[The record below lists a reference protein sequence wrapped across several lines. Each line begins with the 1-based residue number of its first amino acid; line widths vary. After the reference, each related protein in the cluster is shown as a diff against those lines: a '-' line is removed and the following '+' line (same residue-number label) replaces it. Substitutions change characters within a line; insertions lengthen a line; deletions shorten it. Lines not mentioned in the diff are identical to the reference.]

1 MRAVVFDCD
10 GLLLDTEECWTR
22 GESALFAAYD
32 KTFTPEHKRRLL
44 GAAEETSGRV
54 LAAALDQPGRE
65 KELARELL
73 DLCWGEVVNGAVPRP
88 GAVELVEGLRGR
100 MPIGLASNSPRA
112 LVEAALSVT
121 GFEGAF
127 DVVLGV
133 EDVERPKPDA
143 EIYLTACERLRA
155 RPSDSVALEDS
166 PTGVA
171 AARAAGMYVI
181 GVPSYEGVELDA
193 DEVVDSLAHP
203 SIQKAIA
210 SG

>member
-22 GESALFAAYD
+22 GESALFSAYGR
-32 KTFTPEHKRRLL
+32 TFTPEHKRRLL
-44 GAAEETSGRV
+44 GAAGEASGRV

-73 DLCWGEVVNGAVPRP
+73 DLCWGEVVEGAVPRP

-100 MPIGLASNSPRA
+100 VPTGLASNSPRA
-112 LVEAALSVT
+112 LVEAALDVT
-121 GFEGAF
+121 GFDGAF

-133 EDVERPKPDA
+133 DDVARPKPDA
-143 EIYLTACERLRA
+143 EIYLAVCERLRA

-171 AARAAGMYVI
+171 AARAAGKYVI

-203 SIQKAIA
+203 SIQIAIGA
-210 SG
+210 G

>member
-1 MRAVVFDCD
+1 MGAVIFDCD
-10 GLLLDTEECWTR
+10 GLLLDTEECWTK
-22 GESALFAAYD
+22 GERALFAAYD

-44 GAAEETSGRV
+44 GAAGEASGRI

-65 KELARELL
+65 RELARELL

-88 GAVELVEGLRGR
+88 GATELVDGLRGR
-100 MPIGLASNSPRA
+100 VPIGLASNSPRA
-112 LVEAALSVT
+112 LVAAALNVT
-121 GFEGAF
+121 GFDGAF
-127 DVVLGV
+127 GVVLGAD
-133 EDVERPKPDA
+133 DVERPKPDA
-143 EIYLTACERLRA
+143 EIYLAACERLGA

-193 DEVVDSLAHP
+193 DEVVESLAHP
-203 SIQKAIA
+203 SIQKAITA
-210 SG
+210 R